1 MLPIN
6 LLVYKYNNLY
16 IYMFNKITYT
26 YKKQN
31 FQQCENIRGIIMKKM
46 SGLLFVIITSLVLI
60 LAACGTSKTG
70 TKEENNGSGGE
81 EKKTLRVVTD
91 AAYAPF
97 EYQDKGKIVGFDV
110 DFIKAVAK
118 EAGYKL
124 KIEHV
129 GWDPVFIE
137 IGQKNADI
145 GISSI
150 TINDERKQTYDF
162 SLPYFLSTNK
172 ILVPEDSDI
181 QSAADLVGKVVGVQK
196 GTTGDAAVEGVLGKN
211 HKDIKKFEDNNLA
224 ILELINGGAD
234 AVVADNGVIEAYAKN
249 NPDQKLV
256 VKGDSTTFDAEY
268 YGLLF
273 PKGSELKAEFDEA
286 IKTVFENGT
295 YTEIYNEWFGMD
307 PDLEKIKAEQDKQ

>member
-1 MLPIN
+1 M
-6 LLVYKYNNLY
+6 Y
-16 IYMFNKITYT
+16 NKIIYT

-31 FQQCENIRGIIMKKM
+31 FQQSENIRGIIMKKLM
-46 SGLLFVIITSLVLI
+46 FLVLTA
-60 LAACGTSKTG
+60 LVLVLGACGTDKASTDDGKS
-70 TKEENNGSGGE
+70 GSE

-97 EYQDKGKIVGFDV
+97 EYQDKGEIVGFDI

-118 EAGYKL
+118 EAGYEL
-124 KIEHV
+124 DIEHV

-150 TINDERKQTYDF
+150 TINDERKETYDF

-172 ILVPEDSDI
+172 ILVPEDSAI
-181 QSAADLVGKVVGVQK
+181 QSASDLVGKVVAVQK
-196 GTTGDAAVEGVLGKN
+196 GTTGDAAVEGILGKN
-211 HKDIKKFEDNNLA
+211 HKDIKKFDDNNLA

-234 AVVADNGVIEAYAKN
+234 AVVADNGVIESYAKN

-256 VKGDSTTFDAEY
+256 VKGDSTTFAAEY

-273 PKGSELKAEFDEA
+273 PKGSELKAELDAA

-295 YTEIYNEWFGMD
+295 YSEIYNEWFGMD
-307 PDLEKIKAEQDKQ
+307 PDLETIKAEQDKQ